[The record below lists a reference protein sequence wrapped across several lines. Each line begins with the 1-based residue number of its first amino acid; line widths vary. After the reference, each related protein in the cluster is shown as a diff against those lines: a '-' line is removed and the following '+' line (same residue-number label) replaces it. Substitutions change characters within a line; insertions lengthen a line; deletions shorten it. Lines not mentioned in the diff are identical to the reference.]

1 MGQDEVERRPSP
13 VPVAIADAIAL
24 VVFVLVGIRSHHE
37 IGALDAFFRNAV
49 PLEGMWFA
57 VAVVSGA
64 YRRPGLR
71 SLLWTWVVAVP
82 VALVVRSLWVGS
94 PTGVR
99 LLTFLGVGLAFT
111 LLFLL
116 AGRAVIGFAGRRI
129 GSRRSLERDP
139 VDQ

>member
-1 MGQDEVERRPSP
+1 MSPDERRRSV
-13 VPVAIADAIAL
+13 VPLAVADAVAL

-37 IGALDAFFRNAV
+37 IGPLDAFFRNAV
-49 PLEGMWFA
+49 PLEGVWFA
-57 VAVVSGA
+57 AAAVSGA

-94 PTGVR
+94 PTGGR
-99 LLTFLGVGLAFT
+99 LLVFLGVGLAFT

-116 AGRAVIGFAGRRI
+116 AGRAVVVTGRRVR
-129 GSRRSLERDP
+129 SRHSRERDP